1 MSILITN
8 IGTSDLAI
16 QTIINNPEFTIH
28 GKKYYLPIDTLK
40 EPNLGIKDLTSEEKE
55 IYNNP
60 QTYFKSSGLYK
71 ELGFT
76 DDAIPTSRELTEKLL
91 QSYQNNP
98 DSWHCRICLPR
109 ILGVIKKA
117 IEMNVKKGYI
127 FVSNQVYE
135 VLPNGNPGHSK
146 DTVFLYDI
154 IKLYINKAE
163 IDFDL
168 ICENIPANIPLNNSD
183 LLFGYY
189 SNFFNRIRSQKEIEK
204 YQEHKPIVNE
214 NILCKVIDLQ
224 LGSNSDDGVRVETET
239 GLQGFIHIDNVSHEK
254 IFPQQLKSIFK
265 KGDRV
270 WAKLIRFNEEKRKL
284 RFSTKELEANPGDMI
299 KNSQDV
305 FQRINVM
312 SEEVML
318 VSNKGGTGQMKTA
331 LQLQSMSISAT
342 DRLLF
347 INPQL
352 SIKDVFS
359 GLSSQSQIESY
370 WRYMRTQKYQTV
382 RLLLE
387 RWDFDGAIQVFK
399 DWQDYLDYL
408 KTQGIIDK
416 KNVEQSRE
424 FSNLISSALKFSLSC
439 SNLDF
444 KIATSIAEQG
454 IKLAEN
460 YSDNINKDFSTLKN
474 FTDNYYQH
482 FQYRLLHLY
491 TLNRINRQLEQNALF
506 LTLLSTFCEEI
517 LHGLII
523 NWDGNANYWK
533 EQPESAKFELNV
545 TKLENHRVELWN
557 NFVTL
562 QRQNKYTQNFGDRD
576 IRFYTLNNR
585 YNKRNFAESIVK
597 YRNQE
602 QEIEAWNQ
610 LSSILQKLD
619 FWIDKRNDLIHSA
632 KGLSWELMQE
642 LYNDYSSKHGD
653 AQLCKPDEILPL
665 IGEILKNPLINLSD
679 DDMNNF
685 VGTEANHYIYSFVRN
700 WVVNQLIEDELQK
713 SESES

>member
-16 QTIINNPEFTIH
+16 QVTIDNSEFSIH
-28 GKKYYLPIDTLK
+28 GKKYFLTIDTLR
-40 EPNLGIKDLTSEEKE
+40 EYNQDTTDLTSEEEE

-60 QTYFKSSGLYK
+60 QTYFKSSGLYA

-91 QSYQNNP
+91 QAYQKNP
-98 DSWHCRICLPR
+98 DGWHYRICLPR

-117 IEMNVKKGYI
+117 IEMNIHQGYI
-127 FVSNQVYE
+127 FVSNQVSDN
-135 VLPNGNPGHSK
+135 LPAGHAK

-154 IKLYINKAE
+154 IQLYITKAE

-168 ICENIPANIPLNNSD
+168 ICEHIPANIPLINSD
-183 LLFGYY
+183 SLFDYY
-189 SNFFNRIRSQKEIEK
+189 SNFFNRIRAQKEREK
-204 YQEHKPIVNE
+204 YQERDPIVNE
-214 NILCKVIDLQ
+214 NILCRVTDLQ

-239 GLQGFIHIDNVSHEK
+239 GLRGFIHIKNVSQNDLNPE
-254 IFPQQLKSIFK
+254 QLKSIFK
-265 KGDRV
+265 KGDRL
-270 WAKLIRFNEEKRKL
+270 WAKLIKRNGKKL

-299 KNSQDV
+299 RNSQDV
-305 FQRINVM
+305 FQRF
-312 SEEVML
+312 EEVML
-318 VSNKGGTGQMKTA
+318 ISIKGGTGQMKTA
-331 LQLQSMSISAT
+331 LQFQGMSISAT

-347 INPQL
+347 VNPQL
-352 SIKDVFS
+352 SIKDVLS
-359 GLSSQSQIESY
+359 GLSSQCQIESY

-399 DWQDYLDYL
+399 DWQDYLYYL
-408 KTQGIIDK
+408 KTQGIIDQN
-416 KNVEQSRE
+416 NVEQSRE

-444 KIATSIAEQG
+444 QIATSIAEQG
-454 IKLAEN
+454 IKLAKN
-460 YSDNINKDFSTLKN
+460 YSDTIKKDFSTLKN
-474 FTDNYYQH
+474 FTDDYYKN
-482 FQYRLLHLY
+482 FKYRLLHLY

-523 NWDGNANYWK
+523 NWDGNANYWE

-545 TKLENHRVELWN
+545 PALKKEKLKLWN

-562 QRQNKYTQNFGDRD
+562 QRQNKYTPNFGDRD

-602 QEIEAWNQ
+602 QEIKAWNQ

-642 LYNDYSSKHGD
+642 LYNDYSSKHRD
-653 AQLCKPDEILPL
+653 AQLCEPDEILPL

-700 WVVNQLIEDELQK
+700 WVVNQLIEDGLQK
-713 SESES
+713 SKPES